1 MFNSPN
7 TLQMDGA
14 VDPQKVLMAF
24 AELVA
29 KAGGQSLQKTAT
41 GSPSGPYVHGNG
53 GLFGVRGL
61 SRDIISTHTQITG
74 SLGET
79 LPIRASNETNPL
91 FPYITGFVRSDT
103 QEKNGICDDPE
114 EAGNFKTCLQTTI
127 FGRKEFKS
135 REFELSGTGKVINRG
150 EFNDLQIINS
160 PLVNEMGGLMQNV
173 FPNLNGD
180 GALAVGREMMIRM
193 IEVGV
198 AFQRWYCPIVYT
210 GNPANSSAG
219 GGYKEPMGLQ
229 MLIGTNKIDAQTGAA
244 CPSLYSDVKNFQYAR
259 VDSSTDPD
267 IYRVLSTMMYI
278 LERKAIQQNMAPA
291 EFALVMRPQLFW
303 ELSRFWPQKYNTDG
317 ATLTNAG
324 LDMLILQNVQIRDA
338 MRAGQYLTINS
349 KNYRVILDDCIMEE
363 NRADNAAIPISG
375 FSSDIYIVPL
385 TVRNRQYQT
394 LYWEY
399 FDFQNQVLPQ
409 MQGLPKWFWSDGGAF
424 LWTMGAPKNW
434 CLDVTA
440 QTQPR
445 LILRTPQ
452 LAGRLQNV
460 VYVPLQHTDDPL
472 PSQDYHLNGGV
483 KTGRPFA
490 SPFSEW
496 NPSGPGVPS

>member
-1 MFNSPN
+1 MFNQNLS
-7 TLQMDGA
+7 LDGS

-24 AELVA
+24 AEIVA
-29 KAGGQSLQKTAT
+29 KAGNGMNLQKTAT
-41 GSPSGPYVHGNG
+41 GSPSGPYVHGAG

-61 SRDIISTHTQITG
+61 TRDIISTHTNITG
-74 SLGET
+74 SLGEI
-79 LPIRASNETNPL
+79 LPIRPSNETNPL
-91 FPYITGFVRSDT
+91 FPYITGFVRSDQ

-114 EAGNFKTCLQTTI
+114 EAGNFKTCIQTTV

-135 REFELSGTGKVINRG
+135 REFEISAVGKVINRG
-150 EFNDLQIINS
+150 EFDDLQIVNS
-160 PLVNEMGGLMQNV
+160 PLVNEIGGLMQGV
-173 FPNLNGD
+173 FNLDANT
-180 GALAVGREMMIRM
+180 AISVGREMMIRM

-198 AFQRWYCPIVYT
+198 AFQRWFCPVVYT
-210 GNPANSSAG
+210 GNPVNSSAG

-229 MLIGTNKIDAQTGAA
+229 LLIGTNKIDAQTGAA
-244 CPSLYSDVKNFQYAR
+244 CPSLYSDVKNFNYGR
-259 VDSSTDPD
+259 VDSSTEPD
-267 IYRVLSTMMYI
+267 IYRTLSTMMYI

-291 EFALVMRPQLFW
+291 QFAIVMRPQLFW

-317 ATLTNAG
+317 AVLSGTG
-324 LDMLILQNVQIRDA
+324 LDNLILQNVQIRDA
-338 MRAGQYLTINS
+338 MRAGQYLTVNS
-349 KNYRVILDDCIMEE
+349 KNYRVILDDCIMED
-363 NRADNAAIPISG
+363 NHADNGAIPIGG

-385 TVRNRQYQT
+385 TIRNGQYQT

-399 FDFQNQVLPQ
+399 FDFQNQALASL
-409 MQGLPKWFWSDGGAF
+409 QGLPKWFWSDSGTF

-434 CLDVTA
+434 CLDVSA

-472 PSQDYHLNGGV
+472 PSQDYHVNGGV
-483 KTGRPFA
+483 RTGRPFA
-490 SPFSEW
+490 SPFMES
-496 NPSGPGVPS
+496 NISGPGVPS